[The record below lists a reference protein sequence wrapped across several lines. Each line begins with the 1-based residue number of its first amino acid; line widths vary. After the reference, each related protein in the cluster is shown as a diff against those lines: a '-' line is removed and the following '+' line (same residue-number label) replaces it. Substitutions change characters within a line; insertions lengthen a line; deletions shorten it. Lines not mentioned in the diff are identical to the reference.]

1 MKRIAHLV
9 AAAAAC
15 LSLSAGGAAAA
26 GSPDDVLVETAKAKL
41 TRGDYEADLLRLSPE
56 LRNPLAS
63 DPKRLTILLNNMI
76 IAKTLAAEARQA
88 GLDRDPQVVRLIA
101 LETDR
106 LLAQLQMQHIETQAG
121 EDFDAKASDF
131 LVKARERYILDK
143 DKYRVPEQVKASH
156 MLFDPK
162 KDSPEAA
169 LARAQDARAK
179 LLAGTDFG
187 ELARKVS
194 DEPAA
199 KTTGG
204 ELGWFG
210 PGRLDPD
217 FTKAAYAMKTPGE
230 ISEPL
235 RTRFG
240 YHVIRYEDRRPER
253 QQTFDEVKDGIMAQ
267 LRATYVTEQKEAK
280 LASIRSDPNMKID
293 QAAVDGLVYHPDP
306 QLFKPAPP
314 PPTN

>member
-1 MKRIAHLV
+1 
-9 AAAAAC
+9 
-15 LSLSAGGAAAA
+15 
-26 GSPDDVLVETAKAKL
+26 
-41 TRGDYEADLLRLSPE
+41 
-56 LRNPLAS
+56 
-63 DPKRLTILLNNMI
+63 
-76 IAKTLAAEARQA
+76 
-88 GLDRDPQVVRLIA
+88 
-101 LETDR
+101 
-106 LLAQLQMQHIETQAG
+106 
-121 EDFDAKASDF
+121 
-131 LVKARERYILDK
+131 
-143 DKYRVPEQVKASH
+143 

-179 LLAGTDFG
+179 LLAGADFG

-280 LASIRSDPNMKID
+280 LAAIRSDPNMKID